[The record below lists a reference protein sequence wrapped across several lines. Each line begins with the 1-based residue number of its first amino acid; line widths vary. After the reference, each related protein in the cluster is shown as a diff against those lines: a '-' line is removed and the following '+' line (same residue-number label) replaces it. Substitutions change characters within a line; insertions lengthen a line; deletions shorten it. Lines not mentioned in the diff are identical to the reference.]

1 MKDSLWDL
9 FEKSGKISDYL
20 RYKGYPGSDEN
31 GTYNSQRTGNKGT
44 SVRG

>member
-1 MKDSLWDL
+1 MNDEFWDS

-20 RYKGYPGSDEN
+20 RYKGYPGSDNYAADN
-31 GTYNSQRTGNKGT
+31 GKRAGHKRT